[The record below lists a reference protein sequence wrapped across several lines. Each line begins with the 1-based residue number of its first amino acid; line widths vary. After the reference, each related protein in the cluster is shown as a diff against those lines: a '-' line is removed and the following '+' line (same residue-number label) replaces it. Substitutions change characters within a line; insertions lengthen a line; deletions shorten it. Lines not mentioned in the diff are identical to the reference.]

1 MRKGPVQLESDA
13 KQSYMKALAERNAE
27 RRFSDALKN
36 VPAEEKPPP
45 VNEPQE
51 ESIEQPETRQ
61 DAKNPSDEVKAETAD
76 EEEIPAASEGLVGN
90 EESDQET
97 GGDNNPD
104 KIVWKLP
111 PEENNKKKKKKSKN
125 KKK

>member
-27 RRFSDALKN
+27 RRYSDALNN
-36 VPAEEKPPP
+36 VPAEEEPLPLR
-45 VNEPQE
+45 EPQE
-51 ESIEQPETRQ
+51 EAIEQPEGRQ
-61 DAKNPSDEVKAETAD
+61 NPSDEVEAETAD
-76 EEEIPAASEGLVGN
+76 EGEAPAASEDAFRN

-97 GGDNNPD
+97 GGDNNPG

>member
-1 MRKGPVQLESDA
+1 
-13 KQSYMKALAERNAE
+13 MKALAERNAE